1 MYKLERFGMLDAELD
16 IVITKLRALGA
27 DDSSAAPM
35 CATDARVNKP
45 STTVPNTALSD
56 GDLLRHAVDH

>member
-1 MYKLERFGMLDAELD
+1 MLDDELD

-35 CATDARVNKP
+35 CATDAHVNKP
-45 STTVPNTALSD
+45 LTTVPNTALSD